1 MSVAQSNLILPV
13 GAIAPGKIISPYP
26 SKIET
31 PFAYLDDPGIQGM
44 ALERLEGELG
54 GNFPSLRKILDDS
67 ADEEVKKKK
76 VHSYYGSFLTSFLA
90 PLPMQVLSM
99 VNRIGIKLVPGT
111 DIKDPS
117 AVFVDILTKLR
128 SVNTIKN
135 LSDGVVYV
143 KGEK

>member
-1 MSVAQSNLILPV
+1 MAVAQNKILAP
-13 GAIAPGKIISPYP
+13 GAQAPGKIVSPYP

-31 PFAYLDDPGIQGM
+31 PFAYLDDAGIQGM
-44 ALERLEGELG
+44 ALERLEGEFVS
-54 GNFPSLRKILDDS
+54 NFSSLRKILDDG

-99 VNRIGIKLVPGT
+99 VNRIGVKLVPGT

-117 AVFVDILTKLR
+117 VVFVDILTKLR

-135 LSDGVVYV
+135 LTEGVVYV